1 MTHVPEAATVAPQA
15 APAPAAGAA
24 HTSALALDAMGLRTL
39 ARSNRAIFD
48 ICVGAQRNGA
58 CDLSLREIQ
67 QRYERLYSKR
77 IDVSSVSARVHSLIE
92 AGWLHRR
99 ADPRVCSITGRS
111 VLPVFAPEK
120 QARLCP

>member
-1 MTHVPEAATVAPQA
+1 MTQVPEAAAVACEPA
-15 APAPAAGAA
+15 SAPKSGVAR
-24 HTSALALDAMGLRTL
+24 TSAMALDAMGLRDM

-58 CDLSLREIQ
+58 RDLSLREIQ

-99 ADPRVCSITGRS
+99 AEPRACSITGRS

>member
-1 MTHVPEAATVAPQA
+1 MTQVPEAAAVAREPA
-15 APAPAAGAA
+15 SAPKSGAA
-24 HTSALALDAMGLRTL
+24 HTSALALDAMGLRAL

-48 ICVGAQRNGA
+48 ICVAAQRNGA
-58 CDLSLREIQ
+58 RDLSLREIQ

-77 IDVSSVSARVHSLIE
+77 IDVSSVSARVHSLID

-99 ADPRVCSITGRS
+99 AAPRACSITGRS

-120 QARLCP
+120 QARLCA

>member
-67 QRYERLYSKR
+67 QRYERIYSKR
-77 IDVSSVSARVHSLIE
+77 IDVSCVHSLIE

-99 ADPRVCSITGRS
+99 AEPRACSITGRS

>member
-1 MTHVPEAATVAPQA
+1 MTQVAEAAVVAC
-15 APAPAAGAA
+15 APASAPKSGVAR
-24 HTSALALDAMGLRTL
+24 TSVIALDAMGLRAM

-58 CDLSLREIQ
+58 RDLSLREIQ

-99 ADPRVCSITGRS
+99 ADPRACSITGRS

-120 QARLCP
+120 QARLCA

>member
-1 MTHVPEAATVAPQA
+1 MTYVPEAAAVAPQA
-15 APAPAAGAA
+15 APAPAAGAV
-24 HTSALALDAMGLRTL
+24 HTSAQALDAMGLRAM

-58 CDLSLREIQ
+58 RDLSLREIQ

-99 ADPRVCSITGRS
+99 ADPRACSITGRS